1 MKVFII
7 ADNGLLEI
15 DEGVQLGFMSVLS
28 KNKKRKHLLVVIALI
43 INGIQLGSMSMYFGS
58 TCS

>member
-1 MKVFII
+1 MKVFNI